1 MKGFPSSDQ
10 NSDDTSARK
19 HDLCDF
25 ETSLIIQIRHDS
37 GKERDMCTNNGN
49 LHFFHFFPFFKTL
62 ERILNTS
69 VDSHN
74 SFKRKKV
81 SNRKVKKNSPWIWHP
96 TTGCFKN
103 FKNKT
108 KKQRRSGQAPGRTCT
123 EVDSHNDGK
132 RGYMVCTLQTILST
146 TCVSVTCMCVCECLR
161 AHVRLIAKCTRG
173 HTRQKLKSE
182 KWRSSRTQIKL
193 LTTLQLEY
201 RPLWFLDKSQNSHP
215 TWFRQRLRIVH

>member
-81 SNRKVKKNSPWIWHP
+81 SNRKGKTNSPCIWHP
-96 TTGCFKN
+96 TKGCFKN

-123 EVDSHNDGK
+123 SLSHNVWEEVTWCEHSK
-132 RGYMVCTLQTILST
+132 PPCQPHVCK
-146 TCVSVTCMCVCECLR
+146 CV
-161 AHVRLIAKCTRG
+161 
-173 HTRQKLKSE
+173 
-182 KWRSSRTQIKL
+182 
-193 LTTLQLEY
+193 
-201 RPLWFLDKSQNSHP
+201 
-215 TWFRQRLRIVH
+215 

>member
-81 SNRKVKKNSPWIWHP
+81 SNRKGKTNSPCIWHP
-96 TTGCFKN
+96 TKGCFKN

-108 KKQRRSGQAPGRTCT
+108 KNSAAQARPQAAHVLASATTMGRG
-123 EVDSHNDGK
+123 H
-132 RGYMVCTLQTILST
+132 MVCTLFIILST
-146 TCVSVTCMCVCECLR
+146 TCVSVCVILSLCLSYHVLR
-161 AHVRLIAKCTRG
+161 LLVSPRLQQELHNCGATIARGQHERCLVISLYKDRGREGAH
-173 HTRQKLKSE
+173 HSSE
-182 KWRSSRTQIKL
+182 EKRTKG
-193 LTTLQLEY
+193 ENK
-201 RPLWFLDKSQNSHP
+201 RRREK
-215 TWFRQRLRIVH
+215 